1 MTRARVQIVLVS
13 VCVLVL
19 FCVWTPFQPPGAAHA
34 QASRIVRVGF
44 VVDGPWERNDEILTL
59 FRDEIRRVNEN
70 DFDVRFP
77 ESARLS
83 GAHDG
88 PSVQAALDQL
98 FSDRSIDLVV
108 AMGPI
113 ATLEAARWERPLVKP
128 VVAPFV
134 LDSETEG
141 IPRTDQGT
149 SGRPNLVY
157 IEGPET
163 IQEDLNAFRNIV
175 DFRKLGFLLNQ
186 SLRDRLRTLGVD
198 LDSRFQALGVDVQ
211 VVAVGSSADEALAEL
226 DPDVDAI
233 YLVPLIQLG
242 PGEFDR
248 LIQGFIEK
256 KLPSFSY
263 LGREDVERGILA
275 GLTAESIFPR
285 YARRAALDVQR
296 ILLGE
301 PAANLPVAI
310 SRNEELSLNMATV
323 RAIGVHPSFEV
334 LTEAVIVDP
343 TPSPAVRE
351 IGLLDVFEEAV
362 RMNRD
367 LLAKDAEVRA
377 GQNRIGTARARLL
390 PQVDA
395 SLTGLLIDEDRAAAS
410 LGSQA
415 ERTVSASA
423 KLTQLI
429 WSEEAW
435 AGLGIE
441 KELQRSREA
450 ELQAERLDIA
460 LDAGTAYLQY
470 LRSRTQERVRQDDL
484 RLTRSNLELARIR
497 RSLGISGPSEVFRWE
512 SLLAQGK
519 KASIAANS
527 TRNLAG
533 MEVNRILHRP
543 LEESFQG
550 RDAVLEE
557 PGVPSMERIGSYISD
572 PWSFR
577 LLREYMADTA
587 LENSPE
593 LQRIDAIL
601 AAKERQRSSLTRKY
615 YSPTLALQ
623 GEVSRELDASGAGT
637 GGGLEI
643 PGLSLPQAD
652 DTDWSVAL
660 ALSIPL
666 FEGGSR
672 PAAVSEASQEI
683 EQLRT
688 QRESVA
694 ERIEQRMRSAVHRA
708 GATYAAIALS
718 EESAE
723 AAKQNLELV
732 SDAYARGA
740 VQIIDLIDAQNAAL
754 TADQAAADAV
764 HDFLLDLIEV
774 ERAVGGFT
782 FLAPPEAQLQWY
794 SDLDAYFER
803 KRAEDK

>member
-1 MTRARVQIVLVS
+1 MTRAFVSVVLVS
-13 VCVLVL
+13 ACLVFL
-19 FCVWTPFQPPGAAHA
+19 TCGWLGAAFAAPSA
-34 QASRIVRVGF
+34 QGLREVRVGF
-44 VVDGPWERNDEILTL
+44 VVDGPWERNDEIVSL

-77 ESARLS
+77 ETAMLA
-83 GAHDG
+83 GTHDG
-88 PSVQAALDQL
+88 PSVQAALERL

-113 ATLEAARWERPLVKP
+113 STLEAARWERPLTKP

-134 LDSETEG
+134 LDSDTEG
-141 IPRTDQGT
+141 IPRTERGT
-149 SGRPNLVY
+149 SGVPNLVY
-157 IEGPET
+157 IEGPQT
-163 IQEDLNAFRNIV
+163 IQEDLNAFRSIV

-186 SLRDRLRTLGVD
+186 SLRERLRALGVD

-211 VVAVGSSADEALAEL
+211 VVAVGSSADETLAAL
-226 DPDVDAI
+226 DSDVDAI
-233 YLVPLIQLG
+233 YLVPLIELA

-248 LIQGFIEK
+248 LIQGLIEK
-256 KLPSFSY
+256 KLPSFSF

-343 TPSPAVRE
+343 TPSAPVRE

-362 RMNRD
+362 RVNRD
-367 LLAKDAEVRA
+367 LLAKDLEVRA
-377 GQNRIGTARARLL
+377 AENRIGTARARLL
-390 PQVDA
+390 PQLDA

-415 ERTVSASA
+415 ERTLSASA
-423 KLTQLI
+423 RLTQVI

-450 ELQAERLDIA
+450 ELDAERLDIA

-527 TRNLAG
+527 TRNLAE

-557 PGVPSMERIGSYISD
+557 PGIPSMERIGSYISD

-577 LLREYMADTA
+577 LLREYMAEAA

-615 YSPTLALQ
+615 YSPTLALR
-623 GEVSRELDASGAGT
+623 GEVARELDASGAGT

-643 PGLSLPQAD
+643 PGLALPEAD

-660 ALSIPL
+660 SLSLPL

-672 PAAVSEASQEI
+672 PAEISQASLEI

-708 GATYAAIALS
+708 GASYAAIALS
-718 EESAE
+718 EESAD

-774 ERAVGGFT
+774 ERAVGGFM
-782 FLAPPEAQLQWY
+782 FLAPPERQLQWY
-794 SDLDAYFER
+794 AELDAYFET
-803 KRAEDK
+803 KRAEAR